1 MEIETCKDES
11 LTPTPIHYINLFFI
25 LALYFLMEGAVRNH
39 PYIRSF
45 LSNRLD
51 SLYWYNQDDKEKLE
65 IEKKKEVYYEYKY
78 MDKYNNLDIIELD
91 EERLN
96 NLKISFIYENTP
108 LGNVMMSYDNNRKSF
123 VYYADHNIP
132 YRYLETIARKYVIM
146 NNCKSIYKDFKDELS
161 KQEKEKEIERERE
174 REREELLKE
183 EIENE
188 KNINNVPKKKN
199 VFANF
204 KKYNKE
210 SAKPSQN
217 KSSKTSVNSGK
228 DIKVDNNIKKNINVY
243 ANEGRFSNFLF
254 TKKIKKEEVD
264 NRHKLTFADFKKLNN
279 I

>member
-1 MEIETCKDES
+1 MEIETCNNES
-11 LTPTPIHYINLFFI
+11 LTPIHYINLFFI
-25 LALYFLMEGAVRNH
+25 LALYFLMEGAVRNN

-45 LSNRLD
+45 LSNMLD
-51 SLYWYNQDDKEKLE
+51 SLYLYNQDDKEKLE

-96 NLKISFIYENTP
+96 NLKNSFIYENTP

-123 VYYADHNIP
+123 VYYADNNIP

-161 KQEKEKEIERERE
+161 IQEKEKEKE

-183 EIENE
+183 EKEELENE

-217 KSSKTSVNSGK
+217 KSSKTSANSGK

-243 ANEGRFSNFLF
+243 ANEGRLSNFLF
-254 TKKIKKEEVD
+254 TKKIKKEEVN